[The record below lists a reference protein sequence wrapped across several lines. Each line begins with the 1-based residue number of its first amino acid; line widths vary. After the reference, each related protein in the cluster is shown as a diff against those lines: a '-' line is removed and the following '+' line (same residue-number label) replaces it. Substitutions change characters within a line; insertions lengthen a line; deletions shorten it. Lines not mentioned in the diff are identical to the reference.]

1 MTSRSRPSKGFTLS
15 EVLISLGLASLVI
28 GIVLQSSSRDV
39 MSVTRAPQR
48 YQSLLRASQV
58 LEFRMEED
66 RPGDDPFGS
75 FGEKFPYDIS
85 TKPVVTDARVEQV
98 EVAVSSGSG
107 RREAVSAYRL
117 KIRRR
122 QSGPKPSATPNP
134 PPDPNA
140 ESAPAAAPLQPGN
153 SPE

>member
-1 MTSRSRPSKGFTLS
+1 MTRRPSPARGFTLS
-15 EVLISLGLASLVI
+15 EVLISLGLAALVI
-28 GIVLQSSSRDV
+28 GIVLQSSTRDV
-39 MSVTRAPQR
+39 LSVTRAPQR

-98 EVAVSSGSG
+98 EVAVSSGPG
-107 RREAVSAYRL
+107 RRESVSAYRL

-122 QSGPKPSATPNP
+122 QSAPKPEPSP
-134 PPDPNA
+134 PADTSPVP
-140 ESAPAAAPLQPGN
+140 APLQPGN
-153 SPE
+153 SAQ